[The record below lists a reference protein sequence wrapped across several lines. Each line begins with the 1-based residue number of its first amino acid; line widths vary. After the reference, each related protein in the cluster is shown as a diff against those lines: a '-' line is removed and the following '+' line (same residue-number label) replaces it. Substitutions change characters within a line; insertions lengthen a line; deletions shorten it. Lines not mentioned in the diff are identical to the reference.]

1 MDENIAKFLRQSAA
15 HFGVRVGFLRNA
27 VGVAGIQRTLAGLRQ
42 GAAAVRPGRGDQG
55 DAGLN
60 LRVA

>member
-1 MDENIAKFLRQSAA
+1 MDENIARFLRQSAA

-27 VGVAGIQRTLAGLRQ
+27 AGGAGMQRTLAGLRQ
-42 GAAAVRPGRGDQG
+42 GAAAVRPGRGDRVE
-55 DAGLN
+55 AGLN

>member
-1 MDENIAKFLRQSAA
+1 MDENIARFLRQSAA
-15 HFGVRVGFLRNA
+15 HLGIRVGFLRNA

-42 GAAAVRPGRGDQG
+42 SEASVRPGRGEQ
-55 DAGLN
+55 DATGFN